1 MMNLWTKSSSL
12 KVILVS
18 FIVMFNVLVPMD
30 AVPVSVPRSAD
41 ETWRFKHSSSV
52 FEHWIYEKSISKPSS
67 WSKWYAN
74 PNSWADLSGSSCGGN
89 QQSPI
94 DIQPRSSVT
103 KAFPKLAFHNYGNI
117 DRMILMNNGHTAVY
131 ILPAKLPENRVPYI
145 TGGGLNGSYAFVQF
159 HLHWGGDSTKGSE
172 HLIKSKSYPA
182 ELHLVHYNT
191 KYGSFADATMH
202 SDGLAVLGIFL
213 QVGSSDNEFLQ
224 PLVDQLGEV
233 IADHNET
240 TLTDL
245 VSFKDLL
252 PRQTSSFYRYNGSLT
267 TPNCQQIVIWT
278 VFDTPVEIS
287 ERQLAK
293 YRLLREFGGEHLVNN
308 FRPSQRENDRL
319 VFYRSPSRCEISKS
333 LPIMSSSFAAQ
344 FLAFIG
350 C

>member
-18 FIVMFNVLVPMD
+18 FIVVFNVLVPMD
-30 AVPVSVPRSAD
+30 AVPVSVTRSAD

-293 YRLLREFGGEHLVNN
+293 YRQLENAEGEHLVNN